1 MGVVWQHVREVM
13 QYDMAGKIIVPGFFD
28 MHVHFREP
36 GQTHKED
43 IITGALAAAYGGF
56 TGVLCMPN
64 TKPPVD
70 NIEVIDSLT
79 KKAKGNIVSVYNT
92 ACATLGREGKKI
104 TDIKSLHE
112 HGALAITDD
121 GSPIADDEIMKGVLE
136 VTAKENIPVIQH
148 CEVMS
153 ITNKGIMN
161 EGAVSRNLRVNGIPK
176 ASEYEIIKRDI
187 ELTKNVKGSHYHVQ
201 HISTKEGVE
210 LVRKAKREGL
220 NVTAEACPHHFILTD
235 EAVAKYGSNA
245 KMNPPLRSKEDVN
258 AVLEGLRDGTI
269 DVICTDHAPH
279 TEEEKSLPLEK
290 APFGVIG
297 LETAVGLANTYLVE
311 TGIISLD
318 DMIKKMSVNPRKI
331 LNLPEI
337 KIQEGEPANF
347 TILDIKS
354 QYTVDVNKFHSKS
367 KNTPYDGW
375 ELKGMPAGIVNNYQ
389 HLIYGCY

>member
-1 MGVVWQHVREVM
+1 
-13 QYDMAGKIIVPGFFD
+13 
-28 MHVHFREP
+28 
-36 GQTHKED
+36 
-43 IITGALAAAYGGF
+43 
-56 TGVLCMPN
+56 
-64 TKPPVD
+64 
-70 NIEVIDSLT
+70 
-79 KKAKGNIVSVYNT
+79 
-92 ACATLGREGKKI
+92 
-104 TDIKSLHE
+104 
-112 HGALAITDD
+112 
-121 GSPIADDEIMKGVLE
+121 
-136 VTAKENIPVIQH
+136 
-148 CEVMS
+148 
-153 ITNKGIMN
+153 
-161 EGAVSRNLRVNGIPK
+161 
-176 ASEYEIIKRDI
+176 
-187 ELTKNVKGSHYHVQ
+187 
-201 HISTKEGVE
+201 
-210 LVRKAKREGL
+210 
-220 NVTAEACPHHFILTD
+220 
-235 EAVAKYGSNA
+235 
-245 KMNPPLRSKEDVN
+245 MNPPLRSKDDVDT
-258 AVLEGLRDGTI
+258 VLEGLRDGTI